1 MTRADVIIDGAAA
14 ALQRSNEPHYAQD
27 GTAISRAR
35 LAEMLTLV
43 TSSIAHRDLVP
54 MIERATQLA
63 NERFDA
69 GFDIREVQRA
79 FHVLEE
85 AIWEQVVEATPP
97 NELAHAIG
105 MVGTVLGAG
114 RDALARAYVSRASQ
128 QHVTSLDLGALFRGG
143 T

>member
-1 MTRADVIIDGAAA
+1 MTQADVIIDGAAA

-35 LAEMLTLV
+35 RAEMLTLV

-54 MIERATQLA
+54 MIERATQL
-63 NERFDA
+63 
-69 GFDIREVQRA
+69 
-79 FHVLEE
+79 
-85 AIWEQVVEATPP
+85 
-97 NELAHAIG
+97 
-105 MVGTVLGAG
+105 GAG
-114 RDALARAYVSRASQ
+114 RDALARAYVSRASR

>member
-1 MTRADVIIDGAAA
+1 MVP
-14 ALQRSNEPHYAQD
+14 LQRSNEPHYAQD

-54 MIERATQLA
+54 MIER
-63 NERFDA
+63 
-69 GFDIREVQRA
+69 
-79 FHVLEE
+79 
-85 AIWEQVVEATPP
+85 
-97 NELAHAIG
+97 
-105 MVGTVLGAG
+105 TVLGAG